1 MSLPSREAA
10 DLEWYFGPG
19 GGSFERST
27 FGPTLSKAELYS
39 HKKRASGLPLTAR
52 ITHEVRSSEAVEPD
66 HEALLRFARVSRRL
80 RTVES
85 QDRMLAIVLGLFHGD
100 VGSRH
105 ALADG
110 GRHGRVSCLYALVPS
125 GKRLIAK
132 SRVRGARLVVDEE
145 RLVMNALN
153 AETLQPKPDR
163 ARLVGLARME
173 AMALYERACTAWMR
187 TMARPHERLLMG
199 VAR

>member
-1 MSLPSREAA
+1 MNLPSREAA

-19 GGSFERST
+19 GGTFERST
-27 FGPTLSKAELYS
+27 FGPVLSKAELYS
-39 HKKRASGLPLTAR
+39 RRKRASGLPLTAR
-52 ITHEVRSSEAVEPD
+52 ITHEVRQSEAVEPD

-85 QDRMLAIVLGLFHGD
+85 SDRMLAMVLGLFHGD

-125 GKRLIAK
+125 GRRLIAK
-132 SRVRGARLVVDEE
+132 SRVRGAALAVDEE
-145 RLVMNALN
+145 RQVMAALN
-153 AETLQPKPDR
+153 AQDIQPKPDR

-173 AMALYERACTAWMR
+173 ALRLYELACEAWMG
-187 TMARPHERLLMG
+187 TMIGRRL
-199 VAR
+199 

>member
-1 MSLPSREAA
+1 MTLPSRDAA
-10 DLEWYFGPG
+10 DLEWYFGH
-19 GGSFERST
+19 GGSQFERST
-27 FGPTLSKAELYS
+27 SGPTLAKAEMFSY
-39 HKKRASGLPLTAR
+39 KKRKSRIEVTVNITA
-52 ITHEVRSSEAVEPD
+52 EVKTSQAVEPD

-80 RTVES
+80 RTVEA
-85 QDRMLAIVLGLFHGD
+85 QDRTLAMVLGLMHGD

-110 GRHGRVSCLYALVPS
+110 GRHGRVSCLYMLVPS

-132 SRVRGARLVVDEE
+132 SKVRGAKLVVDEE

-163 ARLVGLARME
+163 ARLVGLARVE
-173 AMALYERACTAWMR
+173 AMQLYELACDAWMG
-187 TMARPHERLLMG
+187 TMVRRQA
-199 VAR
+199 